1 MRRQILRVILRRWHA
16 YLGLPRKE
24 SRSWHQDRLSEEL
37 VELKGTKSLVG
48 SLSEASDVIFSVSR
62 AEYEGFTDDR
72 ATLSDFLEQL
82 STFWAVIVVAY
93 MLYKFTMRWSF
104 YRVTAYACGLRG
116 ARLDAV
122 RDVINPAKSHKL
134 GEVAARHNLQAE
146 EFQRVG
152 NVVRRLWPLLP

>member
-1 MRRQILRVILRRWHA
+1 MRRHILRVILRRWHA
-16 YLGLPRKE
+16 HLGLPRKE
-24 SRSWHQDRLSEEL
+24 SRSWHQDRLREEL
-37 VELKGTKSLVG
+37 IELNGAESLIGT
-48 SLSEASDVIFSVSR
+48 LSEASDVIFSVSR

-72 ATLSDFLEQL
+72 ATVFVFLERL
-82 STFWAVIVVAY
+82 STFWAVAVVAY

-134 GEVAARHNLQAE
+134 DEVAARHGVQAE
-146 EFQRVG
+146 EFRRVG
-152 NVVRRLWPLLP
+152 GIVRRLWPLVP